1 VADPT
6 PNEDAL
12 YDDAEGELRDDIRL
26 LGAVLGR
33 VIAEQHGVETFDLV
47 EGVRRLSVQVT
58 RDPSVRPDLVGLLDG
73 CDVADAL
80 IVIRAFSQFSL
91 LANIA
96 EDVDAGRRR
105 RADAR
110 TGVAP
115 PASIGAA
122 VEHLAGSGLH
132 GSEVRALVERLLVS
146 PVLTAHPT
154 EVRRK
159 TVLEVQRD
167 VDASLRLRPL
177 LDLDEELDLDVG
189 VVVNRQEWEAELHR
203 QVLLLW
209 QTALLRLTKLRV
221 RDEINE
227 SLRYYDLS
235 LFQEVPTVHRQ
246 LEDRLRDRWPDE
258 LGGVELHPIRMGSW
272 IGGDRDGNPFVTAD
286 LFSYAVRRQVTT
298 ALEHHLRQLERLGLE
313 LSMSTRLV
321 TPSPMLL
328 DLADA
333 SLDDSPFR
341 QDEPYRRALRGM
353 YARLAAT
360 ARGLLGEVPWTEP
373 HAPLAPYADP
383 AELLADLAVVDASL
397 RGHGA
402 GALADARLRRVRGGV
417 AAFGFHLCALDLRQ
431 NASVH
436 EQVVAELLRRGGACE
451 DYAALDEEHR
461 AELLRRELRTARPLV
476 GPHEAV
482 SDLAGR
488 ELAILHAAAEAIRT
502 VGPEVLPHYVISGCG
517 SVSDVLEV
525 AVLLREVGLAGP
537 DHLDLDIVPLFETID
552 DLARSGATMT
562 DVLGDPRYLSWV
574 SGRGG
579 TQEVMLGYS
588 DSNKDGGYLTSNWNL
603 YRAEVD
609 LVQVVH
615 GADLRLRLFHGRG
628 GTVGRGGGPSY
639 DAVLAQPPGSVDG
652 SIRITEQGEVIA
664 ARYSDPQMAGEHLES
679 LVAATLEASAMDL
692 EGLAEG
698 APAAYADMDEL
709 SELARTA
716 YRDLVFGTDGFV
728 GWFRSVTPLVEIAD
742 LNIGSRPASRT
753 SSDRI
758 EDLRAIPWVFS
769 WSQCR
774 INLPG
779 WYGAG
784 SALAAWIGED
794 ASRLER
800 LRRLHDSWGAFRS
813 VVSNMAMVLAK
824 SDLGIAAEY
833 MSLDPEPDRA
843 AALFA
848 RVSAEHAHAVD
859 LVLAITRRDGLLADN
874 PRLERSVRH
883 RFPYLE
889 PLHHLQVQL
898 LRRRRA
904 GDDDPLVQRGIH
916 LTINGIA
923 TALRNSG

>member
-1 VADPT
+1 MVDLGAAGSSAAAPPDR
-6 PNEDAL
+6 D
-12 YDDAEGELRDDIRL
+12 EGERELRDDIRL
-26 LGAVLGR
+26 LGTVLGR
-33 VIAEQHGVETFDLV
+33 VIAEQHGEATLDLV
-47 EGVRRLSVQVT
+47 EGVRRLSVQVAREPGT
-58 RDPSVRPDLVGLLDG
+58 RPDLVALLGG
-73 CDVADAL
+73 CDVATAL

-96 EDVDAGRRR
+96 EDVDASRRR
-105 RADAR
+105 REAAR
-110 TGVAP
+110 SPTPP
-115 PASIGAA
+115 PASLAGA
-122 VEHLAGSGLH
+122 VEHLAASGLDP
-132 GSEVRALVERLLVS
+132 SSIRSLVERLQVS

-167 VDASLRLRPL
+167 VDASLRVRPL
-177 LDLDEELDLDVG
+177 LDLDVG
-189 VVVNRQEWEAELHR
+189 VVDREEWEAELHR

-235 LFQEVPTVHRQ
+235 LFHEVPGVHRR
-246 LEDRLRDRWPDE
+246 LEDRLVARWPEAMAGIEVDA
-258 LGGVELHPIRMGSW
+258 VRMGSW

-286 LFSYAVRRQVTT
+286 LFSYAVERQVSTV
-298 ALEHHLRQLERLGLE
+298 LEHHLRQLERLGLE

-333 SLDDSPFR
+333 SMDDSPFR

-360 ARGLLGEVPWTEP
+360 ATSLLGRVPWTAP
-373 HAPLAPYADP
+373 HADLPPYVRP
-383 AELLADLAVVDASL
+383 AELLSDLDVVDASL

-436 EQVVAELLRRGGACE
+436 EQVVAELLLVGGACD
-451 DYAALDEEHR
+451 DYAALDEVDR
-461 AELLRRELRTARPLV
+461 IDLLRGELRTARPLV
-476 GPHEAV
+476 GPHRPLSE
-482 SDLAGR
+482 LAAG
-488 ELAILHAAAEAIRT
+488 ELAILRAAADAVRS

-537 DHLDLDIVPLFETID
+537 DRLDLDIVPLFETID

-562 DVLGDPRYLSWV
+562 AVLGDDRYRAWV
-574 SGRGG
+574 QGRGG

-588 DSNKDGGYLTSNWNL
+588 DSNKDGGYLASNWSL
-603 YRAEVD
+603 YRAGVD
-609 LVQVVH
+609 LVRVARAAGV
-615 GADLRLRLFHGRG
+615 RLRLFHGRG

-652 SIRITEQGEVIA
+652 AIRITEQGEIIA

-679 LVAATLEASAMDL
+679 LVAATLEASALDL
-692 EGLAEG
+692 EGLADD
-698 APAAYADMDEL
+698 APSAYADLDEL
-709 SELARTA
+709 SALARAA
-716 YRDLVFGTDGFV
+716 YRDLVFGTEGFV
-728 GWFRSVTPLVEIAD
+728 GWFRAVTPLVEIAD
-742 LNIGSRPASRT
+742 LNIGSRPASRKA
-753 SSDRI
+753 SDRI

-774 INLPG
+774 LNLPG

-784 SALAAWIGED
+784 SALAEWIGD
-794 ASRLER
+794 DPARLDR
-800 LRRLHDSWGAFRS
+800 LRRLHESWGAFRT

-833 MSLDPEPDRA
+833 MSLDPEADRA
-843 AALFA
+843 AALFD
-848 RVSAEHAHAVD
+848 RVAAEHDRAVRA
-859 LVLAITRRDGLLADN
+859 VLSITGRDGLLADN